1 MTIRKKVDMS
11 THGYTNKTTLA
22 KPWILPLSS
31 VAGLAAAWAAP
42 WTFTEGTPVSFI
54 GKTLVPLLAQAIVSS
69 LCSIFAFLGKPA
81 WLPLLFVTI
90 GISFIN
96 ALGFL
101 IGIWGVKF
109 QIMQSLVLLLV
120 ALALVPTAIWG
131 RKVVDYTVT
140 TDMPTF
146 NADPSHDNW

>member
-22 KPWILPLSS
+22 KPWILPLII

-42 WTFTEGTPVSFI
+42 WTFTEGTPVSYI
-54 GKTLVPLLAQAIVSS
+54 GKTLVPLLAQAIISS

-96 ALGFL
+96 AFGFL
-101 IGIWGVKF
+101 VGIWGVQF
-109 QIMQSLVLLLV
+109 QTMQSVVLLLV
-120 ALALVPTAIWG
+120 AIALVPTAIWG

-146 NADPSHDNW
+146 NADPSHENW